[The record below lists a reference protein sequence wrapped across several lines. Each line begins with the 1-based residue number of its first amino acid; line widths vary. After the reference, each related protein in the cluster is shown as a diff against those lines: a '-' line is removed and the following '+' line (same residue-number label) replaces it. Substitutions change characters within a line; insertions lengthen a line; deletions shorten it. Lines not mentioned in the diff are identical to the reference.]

1 MEVVPG
7 DICDKD
13 SIYGALEDI
22 DIVFH
27 LAALIAIP
35 YSYQAPFSYVRTNI
49 EGTLNLLSAARQ
61 HEVDLVV
68 HTSTSEVYGS
78 ARYTPIDEKHPLQ
91 GQSPYSASKI
101 GADKMVEAF
110 NLSFGLPTVT
120 IRPFNTFGPRQSLRA
135 IIPTIITQCFQDQ
148 VISLGNIHPTRDF
161 NFVANTVNG
170 FMLAIKNPEAIGQT
184 INLGSG
190 SEINIGDL
198 ATLIAQMMGKSISIT
213 EGEER
218 KRPAGSEVDRLLA
231 SNDKARELLGW
242 KPEVDLQNGLIQT
255 IAWVESNIGSIQRN
269 GYVI

>member
-1 MEVVPG
+1 MSERILKAPL
-7 DICDKD
+7 IC
-13 SIYGALEDI
+13 SQQL
-22 DIVFH
+22 
-27 LAALIAIP
+27 
-35 YSYQAPFSYVRTNI
+35 
-49 EGTLNLLSAARQ
+49 RQ

-198 ATLIAQMMGKSISIT
+198 ATLIAQMMGKSVSIT

-269 GYVI
+269 GYII

>member
-1 MEVVPG
+1 
-7 DICDKD
+7 
-13 SIYGALEDI
+13 
-22 DIVFH
+22 
-27 LAALIAIP
+27 
-35 YSYQAPFSYVRTNI
+35 
-49 EGTLNLLSAARQ
+49 
-61 HEVDLVV
+61 
-68 HTSTSEVYGS
+68 
-78 ARYTPIDEKHPLQ
+78 
-91 GQSPYSASKI
+91 
-101 GADKMVEAF
+101 MVEAF

-198 ATLIAQMMGKSISIT
+198 ATLIAQMMGKSVSIT

-255 IAWVESNIGSIQRN
+255 IAWVKSNIGSIQRN
-269 GYVI
+269 GYII